1 MSNAGKNPSENSL
14 EKSTNEQLQ
23 RITSNKSSVKIHP
36 EDDIASE
43 NIYFYCP
50 DCDEE
55 YHLPENQITCPLC
68 DCDQMVS
75 L

>member
-1 MSNAGKNPSENSL
+1 MSNAEKNASENSL
-14 EKSTNEQLQ
+14 EKSTIEQLPHV
-23 RITSNKSSVKIHP
+23 TSNKSSVKFHQS
-36 EDDIASE
+36 DDIQPE
-43 NIYFYCP
+43 NVWFYCP

-55 YHLPENQITCPLC
+55 YNLPEDQIACPLC